1 MIFFFLNKLRIIL
14 KEKLTA
20 PQAQGV
26 LGETA
31 TNLNTTQSD
40 YQQPKK
46 QKQNYITA

>member
-1 MIFFFLNKLRIIL
+1 LNKLRITL

-31 TNLNTTQSD
+31 TSLNTTQSGC
-40 YQQPKK
+40 QQRKK
-46 QKQNYITA
+46 QK